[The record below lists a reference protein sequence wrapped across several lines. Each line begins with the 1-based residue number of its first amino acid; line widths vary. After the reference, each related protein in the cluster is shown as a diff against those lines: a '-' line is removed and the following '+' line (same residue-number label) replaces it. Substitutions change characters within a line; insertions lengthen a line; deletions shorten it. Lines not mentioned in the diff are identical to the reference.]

1 MKFMKTKNL
10 LKILHRRIFNCYD
23 FSISIINDRKKQM
36 ISKLWQKIC
45 KKYEINNKLSFAHHS
60 KIDEQTKNANKIMKN
75 YLKIYVKYA
84 QNDWMN
90 YFSNVEFAAN
100 NHINASTNI
109 ISFFA
114 KHEYHFKNE
123 TKSFELYE
131 KTITKKTKLMKTNKI
146 VKKQKTMQHYFK
158 KRLMI
163 AQNDQKKHANVN
175 RQSHFEYKI
184 KNMIYVNA
192 KNFTSKR
199 QSKSLNSK
207 NVELWKIIKNI
218 KKKIYELKISK
229 NLKTIELTSIFHSWK
244 LHLTFFDSFSNQI
257 LISNFSLLIKFSKND
272 KKHEKWK
279 LLKIVNCKKTKKKSN
294 TKRPMSIRT
303 KNEMSIRHDNR
314 DQISRIRKMQC

>member
-1 MKFMKTKNL
+1 MKKHSKYRVMYANIFENYYWTNMKKTCRKYVTNCSICKKTKTYNVQKQKLLFSFSIFEKKWTNLFMNFVMNFSKCRKKNKIYKNILIMIDRFTKKKIYEFMKFMKTKNL

-90 YFSNVEFAAN
+90 YFSNVEFATN
-100 NHINASTNI
+100 NYIDASTNM

-146 VKKQKTMQHYFK
+146 VKKQKTLQHYFK
-158 KRLMI
+158 KQLMI
-163 AQNDQKKHANVN
+163 AQNN
-175 RQSHFEYKI
+175 
-184 KNMIYVNA
+184 
-192 KNFTSKR
+192 
-199 QSKSLNSK
+199 
-207 NVELWKIIKNI
+207 
-218 KKKIYELKISK
+218 
-229 NLKTIELTSIFHSWK
+229 
-244 LHLTFFDSFSNQI
+244 
-257 LISNFSLLIKFSKND
+257 
-272 KKHEKWK
+272 
-279 LLKIVNCKKTKKKSN
+279 
-294 TKRPMSIRT
+294 
-303 KNEMSIRHDNR
+303 
-314 DQISRIRKMQC
+314 